1 MKNLLKF
8 FAGLVIISSLSSC
21 GYNSMVEKREAV
33 NKQWANVES
42 AYQRRADLVPNLV
55 NTVKGAANFEQTTLE
70 KVIEARANATSIK
83 IDPNDLT
90 DENIAK
96 FQAAQNQLKGSLSRL
111 LATVE
116 SYPELKATQ
125 NFQELQSQLEGTEN
139 RINTERNRYND
150 AANDYNAYIQSFPQL
165 FIAKWFGFT
174 AKGYFKADEGAE
186 KAPTVKF

>member
-1 MKNLLKF
+1 
-8 FAGLVIISSLSSC
+8 
-21 GYNSMVEKREAV
+21 MVEKREAV

-55 NTVKGAANFEQTTLE
+55 NTVKGAANFEQTTLQN
-70 KVIEARANATSIK
+70 VIEARAAATSIK

-96 FQAAQNQLKGSLSRL
+96 FQAVQSQLKGSISRL

-116 SYPELKATQ
+116 NYPDLKATQ
-125 NFQELQSQLEGTEN
+125 NFQELQAQLEGTEN
-139 RINTERNRYND
+139 RINTERNRFNE

-165 FIAKWFGFT
+165 ITAHMFGFT
-174 AKGYFKADEGAE
+174 QKGYFKADAGAE